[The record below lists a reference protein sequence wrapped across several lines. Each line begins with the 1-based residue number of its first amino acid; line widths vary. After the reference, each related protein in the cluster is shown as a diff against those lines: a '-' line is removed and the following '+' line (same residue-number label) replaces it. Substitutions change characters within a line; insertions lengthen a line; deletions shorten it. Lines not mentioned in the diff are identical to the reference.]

1 MLQDAWRSA
10 MISLA
15 RSPRARAAMQSHRS
29 ASLLHRRFV
38 AGRTASHAAR
48 RARELAGVRIRSSL
62 YYLGEYVDRPELVER
77 NVAAKLDAVRE
88 LSASGLDVDVSV
100 DPTQVGHAV
109 DPALA
114 VANVRRIADAIV
126 AATAGERPQGAADR
140 LMLDME
146 DPGVVAETI
155 VLHDRLAADG
165 LPVALTLQAN
175 LRRTRADLAAQIAA
189 GSRVR
194 LVKGAFVV
202 ARADAH
208 SGRAAVTRAYADRMA
223 EMLSGNAR
231 RAGFAPVI
239 ATHDHRLHRH
249 AVALA
254 RRNGW
259 RPGQY
264 EFEMLLGVRP
274 DVAAGLAAQGER
286 VRLYVPFGDDWWPY
300 AARRVGE
307 HPRSAVMLARALL
320 S

>member
-1 MLQDAWRSA
+1 
-10 MISLA
+10 MIGLA
-15 RSPRARAAMQSHRS
+15 RSPRARAAMQSQRS

-126 AATAGERPQGAADR
+126 AATAGERPPGAADR

-155 VLHDRLAADG
+155 ALHDRLAADG

-202 ARADAH
+202 ARAEAH

-223 EMLSGNAR
+223 EMLSGDAR